1 MLCSNDRK
9 HQDYNYI
16 VKLILKRYSELFG
29 SIESQ
34 NSALKSIRSFLINGN
49 NILILSCKLESLDN
63 ILLTMVFMDPP
74 LITLDI
80 SGTVKRLKGRL
91 DTLRK
96 QNGYLDYKR
105 TSFFQLSQ

>member
-1 MLCSNDRK
+1 
-9 HQDYNYI
+9 
-16 VKLILKRYSELFG
+16 
-29 SIESQ
+29 
-34 NSALKSIRSFLINGN
+34 
-49 NILILSCKLESLDN
+49 
-63 ILLTMVFMDPP
+63 MDPP

-105 TSFFQLSQ
+105 TSFFQLIQ